1 MSENVNERINRRLDI
16 IAVLFM
22 AFFLII
28 VLRLVNLQII
38 HGKEYDEESRNKLL
52 RTREIVANR
61 GNILDR
67 NSLPIAV
74 NRMGYAVR
82 IARTSM
88 KEAERNDMILKLV
101 SIFEKN
107 GEAIESDL
115 GKYLT
120 FNPIDFGKTIK
131 NNEQALEKWKKEM
144 VLVEKE
150 TALLSTPQDTFNYFR
165 KKKFKIDDK
174 YSDEEAYKI
183 MSIRYE
189 MLIKGYTEVDLLLL
203 AKNVGAATVA
213 QLEERH
219 QEFPGVAIDVIPHR
233 EYVEAEPYGHILGYV
248 RIIDE
253 KEYEVLKEKGY
264 KRTDLLGKTGIE
276 LNQEEYLRG
285 INGKRWVEVD
295 SSGRV
300 MDEVGIKPAIPGN
313 DVVLTID
320 SRLQKAAMESLQKN
334 IEEIRS
340 KADNKT
346 NHGDACAGAVV
357 AIDVSNGEVLT
368 LAGYPSYDPS
378 IYLAGPEDVQIQ
390 TLLQTMLNDN
400 INKPFF
406 NRAIQEAY
414 APGSTFKPLTAIA
427 GLQEGAITD
436 KTKIYCTGAYTVHG
450 MRFKCHGG
458 PHGNISLTDA
468 LAKSCNYYFNEVAYR
483 IGIDK
488 LDTWAK
494 AFGLGSK
501 TGIEVPFE
509 IEGFRANRDTKKL
522 KFAEKENQ
530 AWFPADTV
538 QAGIGQSF
546 NAFTPLQLAS
556 YVSTIANGG
565 TRYKPHIVKRVVAAD
580 GSTVKETEIEY
591 EKVPVSKETIEAVK
605 KGMVSVANQED
616 GTAASIFK
624 DFPFVVAGKTGT
636 PETGQE
642 KYGKSSNGLFIAY
655 APADN
660 PKIAV
665 AVVIERGVWGS
676 LAAPVA
682 RDVLKEYFG
691 LNSGVL
697 PKDSVIADEVIFT
710 R

>member
-1 MSENVNERINRRLDI
+1 MSENVNERVNHRLDI

-22 AFFLII
+22 AFFFII

-67 NSLPIAV
+67 NYLPIAV
-74 NRMGYAVR
+74 NKMGYAVR
-82 IARTSM
+82 IARTKM
-88 KEAERNDMILKLV
+88 KEAERNEMILKIV
-101 SIFEKN
+101 QIFEKN
-107 GEAIESDL
+107 GEAFESDL

-120 FNPIDFGKTIK
+120 FNPIDFGKAIK
-131 NNEQALEKWKKEM
+131 NNEQALQKWKKEM
-144 VLVEKE
+144 VLNEKDVE
-150 TALLSTPQDTFNYFR
+150 LLSTPQDTFNYFR
-165 KKKFKIDDK
+165 KKKFYIDDK
-174 YSDEEAYKI
+174 YTDEEAYKI

-203 AKNVGAATVA
+203 AKNVSSATVA

-219 QEFPGVAIDVIPHR
+219 QEFPGVTIDVIPHR
-233 EYVEAEPYGHILGYV
+233 EYVEAEPFGHILGYV

-253 KEYEVLKEKGY
+253 KEYETLKEKGY
-264 KRTDLLGKTGIE
+264 KRTDLVGKTGIE

-285 INGKRWVEVD
+285 TNGKRWVEVD

-300 MDEVGIKPAIPGN
+300 MDEVGIQPAVPGN

-320 SRLQKAAMESLQKN
+320 SRLQKAAMESLKKN
-334 IEEIRS
+334 IEEIRA

-346 NHGDACAGAVV
+346 NFGDACAGAVV
-357 AIDVSNGEVLT
+357 VIDVNNGEILA

-378 IYLAGPEDVQIQ
+378 IYLAGPEDTKTQE
-390 TLLQTMLNDN
+390 LLQAMLNDN
-400 INKPFF
+400 VNKPFF

-427 GLQEGAITD
+427 GLQEGAIND
-436 KTKIYCTGAYTVHG
+436 KTKIYCTGVYRING
-450 MRFKCHGG
+450 MPFKCHGG
-458 PHGNISLTDA
+458 PHGSISLTDA
-468 LAKSCNYYFNEVAYR
+468 LATSCNYYFNEVAYR

-488 LDTWAK
+488 LDYWAK
-494 AFGLGSK
+494 LFGLGTK
-501 TGIEVPFE
+501 TGVEIPFE
-509 IEGFRANRDTKKL
+509 IDGFRANRDTKKL
-522 KFAEKENQ
+522 KFKEKENQ
-530 AWFPADTV
+530 TWFPADTI
-538 QAGIGQSF
+538 QAGVGQSF
-546 NAFTPLQLAS
+546 NAFTPIQIAS

-580 GSTVKETEIEY
+580 GSIVKETEIEY
-591 EKVPVSKETIEAVK
+591 EKVPVSEETIAAVK

-616 GTAASIFK
+616 GTAAGVFK
-624 DFPFVVAGKTGT
+624 DFPFTVAGKTGT
-636 PETGQE
+636 PETGLE

-676 LAAPVA
+676 YTAPVA

-691 LNSGVL
+691 LSSGVL
-697 PKDSVIADEVIFT
+697 PKDSITSDEVMFT